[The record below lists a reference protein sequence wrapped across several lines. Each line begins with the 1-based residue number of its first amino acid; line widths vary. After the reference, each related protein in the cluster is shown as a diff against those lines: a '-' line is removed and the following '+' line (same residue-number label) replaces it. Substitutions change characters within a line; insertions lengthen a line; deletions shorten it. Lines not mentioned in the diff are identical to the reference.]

1 MSRHYTT
8 GPGVSC
14 IFWVRETP
22 RYTGR
27 ANCPDRPGVSKWP
40 AICGAPPRS
49 SCEACEACR
58 RARDR
63 RISLFYSS
71 RLLTNG
77 RTDAHIYYM
86 GIRDYRYVR
95 NVMIVGCPKC
105 GMPIRVETSINTPD
119 AQTVY
124 SEPTMQYCKVPC
136 SVIRDIGL
144 SPYARLVY
152 AELALNAWNGNVAC
166 IGQRLIA
173 ERLGISQKV
182 VSKSIQELC
191 KRKHVERRDNGK
203 GHRAHTKL
211 LSPIYL
217 WKKGKGRE
225 REGGADD

>member
-1 MSRHYTT
+1 
-8 GPGVSC
+8 
-14 IFWVRETP
+14 
-22 RYTGR
+22 
-27 ANCPDRPGVSKWP
+27 
-40 AICGAPPRS
+40 
-49 SCEACEACR
+49 
-58 RARDR
+58 
-63 RISLFYSS
+63 
-71 RLLTNG
+71 
-77 RTDAHIYYM
+77 M

-144 SPYARLVY
+144 SLYARLVY

-217 WKKGKGRE
+217 WKKGENGPKDHADEPSATNAGDRAE
-225 REGGADD
+225 TGGQADARIRLPENADADGMAVELCASGVRG